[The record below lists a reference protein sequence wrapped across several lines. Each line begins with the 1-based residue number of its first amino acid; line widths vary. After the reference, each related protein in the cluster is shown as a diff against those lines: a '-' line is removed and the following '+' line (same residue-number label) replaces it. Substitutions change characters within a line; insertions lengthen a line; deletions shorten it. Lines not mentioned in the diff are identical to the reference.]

1 MKKKPIKKSTRRYDS
16 ERETRV
22 LLERLGSDIKIV
34 AEGHGS
40 INRRLD
46 TIKMAV
52 LDNSRQIKRLD
63 TIEMVVLDNSRQ
75 IKRLDTI
82 EMAVLDN
89 GRQIK
94 HNFDNL
100 DIRINRIENKL
111 DTVTVNHENRIQKL
125 ESFHR

>member
-1 MKKKPIKKSTRRYDS
+1 MKKKPIKRSTRRYDS

-22 LLERLGSDIKIV
+22 LLEQLGSDIKIV

-46 TIKMAV
+46 TIEMAV
-52 LDNSRQIKRLD
+52 LDNS
-63 TIEMVVLDNSRQ
+63 
-75 IKRLDTI
+75 
-82 EMAVLDN
+82 
-89 GRQIK
+89 RQIK

-100 DIRINRIENKL
+100 DIKINRIENKL